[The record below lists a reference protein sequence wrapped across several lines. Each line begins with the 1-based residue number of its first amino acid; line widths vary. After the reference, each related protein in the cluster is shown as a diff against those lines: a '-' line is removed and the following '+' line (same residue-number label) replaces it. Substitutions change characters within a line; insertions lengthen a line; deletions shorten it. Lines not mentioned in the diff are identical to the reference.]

1 MSEHCNEVSPGDCDD
16 VLHDL
21 YGFLDGELT
30 EGRKELIRQHL
41 EDCSPCLEAFDFENE
56 LKALVAR
63 TCHDEVPDGL
73 RERIARAIADC
84 DDADTTAAPTTNPT
98 TTG

>member
-1 MSEHCNEVSPGDCDD
+1 MSEHCNDPSKGGCDD

-30 EGRKELIRQHL
+30 EDRKDLIRHHL
-41 EDCSPCLEAFDFENE
+41 EDCGPCLEAFDFENE

-73 RERIARAIADC
+73 RERIAQAIADC
-84 DDADTTAAPTTNPT
+84 HDAETTVTPTTNPAT
-98 TTG
+98 SG

>member
-1 MSEHCNEVSPGDCDD
+1 MSEHCNDPIQGNCDD

-30 EGRKELIRQHL
+30 DDRKDLIRHHL

-63 TCHDEVPDGL
+63 KCHDEVPDGL
-73 RERIARAIADC
+73 RERIAQAIVDC
-84 DDADTTAAPTTNPT
+84 HDADTATTPTTNPT
-98 TTG
+98 TSP